1 MEEIQKFNNEAA
13 LIQRKTDLLT
23 TAATITEI
31 NDGNV
36 NNASNFVKQIDTFL
50 KSVKNERLA
59 FTRKLDEVKKQ
70 FMTKEHELCDELT
83 NAKTTI
89 QGLISAYLTEKERQ
103 RIEAERERARLEAEA
118 ELARQEAEEKARQ
131 DAEIAS
137 MFGNNAPQETP
148 PPPPQETPPLP
159 IVEKTVVSNV
169 RQVKVA
175 RWNITDASKLPR
187 EFLSVDESKIRAFA
201 NDKMKAG
208 IDLKSIQIDGIEF
221 FEEISAQLR

>member
-1 MEEIQKFNNEAA
+1 MELQKFNDEEA
-13 LIQRKTDLLT
+13 LLLLKTDLLT

-31 NDGNV
+31 NDRNV

-70 FMTKEHELCDELT
+70 FMSKEHELCDELT

-103 RIEAERERARLEAEA
+103 RIEAEKERAMLEAEA
-118 ELARQEAEEKARQ
+118 ELAQQEAEEKVRQ

-148 PPPPQETPPLP
+148 PPPPPEMPPLP

>member
-1 MEEIQKFNNEAA
+1 MELQKFNDEEA
-13 LIQRKTDLLT
+13 LLLRKTDLLT

-31 NDGNV
+31 NDRNV
-36 NNASNFVKQIDTFL
+36 NNASNFVKQIDIFL

-70 FMTKEHELCDELT
+70 FMSKEHELCDELT

-118 ELARQEAEEKARQ
+118 ELTRQEAEEKARQ

-148 PPPPQETPPLP
+148 PPPPPEMPPLP

>member
-1 MEEIQKFNNEAA
+1 MELQKFNDEEA
-13 LIQRKTDLLT
+13 LLLRKTDLLT

-70 FMTKEHELCDELT
+70 FMSKEHELCDELT

-103 RIEAERERARLEAEA
+103 RIEAEKERARLEAEA
-118 ELARQEAEEKARQ
+118 ELARLEAEEKARQ

-148 PPPPQETPPLP
+148 PPPPQEMPPLP

-175 RWNITDASKLPR
+175 RWNITDASKLPH

>member
-1 MEEIQKFNNEAA
+1 MELQKFNDEEA
-13 LIQRKTDLLT
+13 LLLRKTDLLT

-31 NDGNV
+31 NDRNV

-59 FTRKLDEVKKQ
+59 FTRKVDEVKKQ
-70 FMTKEHELCDELT
+70 FMSKEHELCDELT

-103 RIEAERERARLEAEA
+103 RIEAEKERARLEAEA

-148 PPPPQETPPLP
+148 PPPQPEMPPLP

-175 RWNITDASKLPR
+175 RWNITDVSKLPR

>member
-103 RIEAERERARLEAEA
+103 RIEAEKERARLDAEA

-148 PPPPQETPPLP
+148 LPPPQEMPPLP

>member
-1 MEEIQKFNNEAA
+1 MELQKFNDEEA
-13 LIQRKTDLLT
+13 LLLRKTDLLT

-31 NDGNV
+31 NDRNV

-70 FMTKEHELCDELT
+70 FMSKEHELCDELT

-118 ELARQEAEEKARQ
+118 ELARQEVEEKARQ

-148 PPPPQETPPLP
+148 PPPPPEMPPLP

-169 RQVKVA
+169 RQIKVA

>member
-1 MEEIQKFNNEAA
+1 MELQKFNDEEA
-13 LIQRKTDLLT
+13 LLLLKTDLLT

-31 NDGNV
+31 NDRNV

-70 FMTKEHELCDELT
+70 FMSKEHELCDELT

-103 RIEAERERARLEAEA
+103 RIEAEKERARLEAEA
-118 ELARQEAEEKARQ
+118 ELAQQEAEEKVRQ

-148 PPPPQETPPLP
+148 PPPPPEMPPLP

>member
-103 RIEAERERARLEAEA
+103 RIEAEKERARQEAEA

-148 PPPPQETPPLP
+148 LPPPQEMPPLP

>member
-1 MEEIQKFNNEAA
+1 MELQQFNNEEA
-13 LIQRKTDLLT
+13 LLLRKTDLLT

-31 NDGNV
+31 NDRNV
-36 NNASNFVKQIDTFL
+36 NNASNFVKQIDIFL

-70 FMTKEHELCDELT
+70 FMSKEHELCDELT

-148 PPPPQETPPLP
+148 PPTPQEMPPLP

-187 EFLSVDESKIRAFA
+187 EFLSVDEAKIRAFA

>member
-1 MEEIQKFNNEAA
+1 MELQKFNNEEA
-13 LIQRKTDLLT
+13 LLLRKTDLLT

-31 NDGNV
+31 NDKNV
-36 NNASNFVKQIDTFL
+36 NNASNFVKQIDIFL
-50 KSVKNERLA
+50 KPVKNERLA

-70 FMTKEHELCDELT
+70 FMSKEHELCDELT

-103 RIEAERERARLEAEA
+103 RIEAEKERARLEAEA

-148 PPPPQETPPLP
+148 PPPPPEMPPLP